1 MYDALLWLPLGL
13 SLIAAGLAALW
24 GLPAVN
30 RRLTSPQAA
39 WLLALMP
46 LAAFLLLLFRLPPVL
61 AGTSLL
67 WRQAW
72 MPSLDVA
79 ATLYLDGLSALFALL
94 VSGIGTL
101 VVIYTGYYLRGDPG
115 AWRFLCYLL
124 LFMTTMLGLV
134 LAGDIVTLFL
144 FWEGT
149 SITSFLLI
157 GYKTKDEAARRG
169 AFKALVI
176 TGGGGIA
183 LLAGLVF
190 MAVLA
195 GGTDYPTLLSRRD
208 VLTAVPLYPVVL
220 GLVAF
225 GAFTKSAQTPAHIWL
240 PAAMVAPTPASA
252 YLHSATMVKAGVYL
266 LARFYPA
273 LGGTELWFAVLT
285 VFGLLTMLTGAYLGL
300 KQNDLKA
307 LLAYST
313 VSQLGVM
320 VMLIGSATALAF
332 KAVVVSILA
341 HALYK
346 GALFLIAGIVDHE
359 TGTRDLRRLGGLRR
373 TMPRTLAIA
382 LPAAASMAGL
392 PPLFGFLAKETL
404 LASVT
409 HPQLPPL
416 IGTLLTAATVVAG
429 ALILAQ
435 AGLLLG
441 DVFFGRPRDPHIH
454 GHEPPV
460 GMLLAPAILTL
471 LSLLLGML
479 PDLVPLTTTV
489 AVAAT
494 AAYGAT
500 VKVSLALWAGI
511 TVPLVLSIV
520 AVALGGLIWR
530 FRHPVRRRQEALWP
544 WLSWDAV
551 YEGVWRGLSA
561 IARLSTRTQAGQ
573 LRRYLTIMLVALTA
587 MMLLWGDLPR
597 PAVFSSEP
605 LDDLTLLRVF
615 TLILATG
622 AAALSI
628 VLERDFFA
636 ILALSVSG
644 LGVAVIM
651 VLEPAPDVALVQIV
665 VDLLSVVLLTLALAL
680 IPREQRRRAW
690 EFTFRQT
697 RLGLW
702 RDGLIAGAGGVAIAA
717 LTLAALASR
726 PRPSIVTPY
735 YEANAKPLAG
745 AGDIVGAIIVDFRG
759 FDTLIEILVFSLGGL
774 GVYALLRNAT
784 RRERRQARALLAL
797 STEENPS
804 LAPGTRELH
813 DKTIMGIGSTRS
825 SPFVRMLAQVL
836 LPLMMVVAIVQM
848 MYGHDQAGDGFTAGV
863 IISLVIAFWYVA
875 FGYEETRRQL
885 PWLQP
890 FPLVGLALTLALGN
904 GAVAAVLSGSFF
916 GRVDY
921 GGLLGLNLP
930 RGFGLSSSFIFEL
943 AICLTVLG
951 GVALMLA
958 ALGHPQDDT

>member
-1 MYDALLWLPLGL
+1 MHDALLWLPLGL
-13 SLIAAGLAALW
+13 SLIAAGLAAVW

-30 RRLTSPQAA
+30 RRLTSTQAA
-39 WLLALMP
+39 WFLALMP

-61 AGTSLL
+61 AGTNLI

-101 VVIYTGYYLRGDPG
+101 VVIYTGYYFRGDPG

-134 LAGDIVTLFL
+134 LAGDVVTLFL

-157 GYKTKDEAARRG
+157 GYKTKEEEARRG
-169 AFKALVI
+169 AFKALFI

-208 VLTAVPLYPVVL
+208 VLTTVPLYPVVL

-285 VFGLLTMLTGAYLGL
+285 VGGLLTMLTGAYLGL

-320 VMLIGSATALAF
+320 VMLVGSATAIAF
-332 KAVVVSILA
+332 KAVVVGILA
-341 HALYK
+341 HAFYK
-346 GALFLIAGIVDHE
+346 GALFLIAGMVDHE

-416 IGTLLTAATVVAG
+416 VARLLTAATVVAG

-435 AGLLLG
+435 AGLLLS
-441 DVFFGRPRDPHIH
+441 DVFFGRPRDPHIR
-454 GHEPPV
+454 GHEPPT
-460 GMLLAPAILTL
+460 GMLLAPAILAL
-471 LSLLLGML
+471 LSLVLGLL
-479 PDLVPLTTTV
+479 PEPIPLATTL
-489 AVAAT
+489 AMAAT

-511 TVPLVLSIV
+511 TVPLVLSLV
-520 AVALGGLIWR
+520 AVALGGLIWG

-544 WLSWDAV
+544 WLSFNAV
-551 YEGVWRGLSA
+551 YEGVWRGLLA

-573 LRRYLTIMLVALTA
+573 LRRYLTIILVALTA
-587 MMLLWGDLPR
+587 MMLVWGDLPW
-597 PAVFSSEP
+597 PTALSDTP
-605 LDDLTLLRVF
+605 PDNLTLLWVF
-615 TLILATG
+615 TLALATG

-628 VLERDFFA
+628 FLVRDFFA

-651 VLEPAPDVALVQIV
+651 ALEPAPDVALVQIV
-665 VDLLSVVLLTLALAL
+665 VDLLSVVLLTLALAI

-690 EFTFRQT
+690 ELTFRQT
-697 RLGLW
+697 RPGLW
-702 RDGLIAGAGGVAIAA
+702 RDGLIAGAGGVAIAV

-745 AGDIVGAIIVDFRG
+745 ASDIVGAIIVDFRG

-784 RRERRQARALLAL
+784 RRERRQARALLAS
-797 STEENPS
+797 STDENPS

-825 SPFVRMLAQVL
+825 SPFVRMLAQIL
-836 LPLMMVVAIVQM
+836 LPLMMVVAIIQM
-848 MYGHDQAGDGFTAGV
+848 MYGHEQAGDGFTAGV

-921 GGLLGLNLP
+921 GELLGLNLP

-951 GVALMLA
+951 GVALMLT
-958 ALGHPQDDT
+958 ALGHPQDNT